1 MSQREF
7 AAIMLV
13 LRSEKNEGG
22 PVRRSN
28 NEGGPVRRSNNE
40 GGPVLRYLS
49 EGKLTV
55 ITII

>member
-28 NEGGPVRRSNNE
+28 NEGGPV
-40 GGPVLRYLS
+40 LRYLS